1 MRRPNRPGGPGRW
14 FLPPSPTP
22 TNAAPGP
29 GQVPA
34 CSICGRQDETVRSVA
49 YPYVFSLLVMT
60 FRRSFSGTWCL
71 RHRLLKQILAGLIT
85 ATVGWIGIP
94 WGIIFAPQVLFQLAR
109 GGIQPEDEN
118 VHLLNRLAKHR
129 LDTGDPAGAIRCI
142 ETSLKLQDTPITRT
156 RLRGLYQAHGALA
169 AAPPLKQALVVVV
182 ALFLASAIG
191 NAVGVLDYVSEA
203 TISAALGQVGTLYT
217 AMLSWAP
224 LIAAAYVGGLLLVH
238 LIEWVLARLQ
248 PLPHT
253 VGICIAIVS
262 ATLAV
267 SGIPQGRATC
277 AYVSLLLSGL
287 PFASLGHMLVTS
299 EVVLTR
305 GGSWVI
311 ANMFQSGG
319 AFAFI
324 YVMLLLI
331 CGSYYVAIGNYA
343 AQGMLTWRR
352 RLQECRSAA
361 ARHADLALSA
371 GWLGIVVVGLVAAI
385 ALGLYPQQGTV
396 DFFDALVHVQQANE
410 FWQVD
415 NLEQATEA
423 LEEAVRLEPDL
434 IIAQTSLG
442 WVYYAQD
449 ELDKAEAQFLALIRM
464 QPKLSPAYEGLGLVY
479 IEQRDYEEA
488 VRTFETALQIDP
500 DSSAAHE
507 GLGRAYYDREKWD
520 EAVAELEQAL
530 ALDDTSPTA
539 RLSLGAAL
547 MGQGKFGEAV
557 EQFQALVEQDPDW
570 AVPYAFLAVAHYQM
584 DDLEQ
589 MEQALQAA
597 QERQEEDGFA
607 HYAIG
612 VAYAWRNEFSRA
624 KDLYL
629 KAVDLLPDKGYI
641 YLALADVYAVLGE
654 YSAAMQTCDKALE
667 LGEDPAQI
675 HVTRS
680 DAYVEQENLDS
691 ALAELMQAQELDPEA
706 ANVYSSLAF
715 VYYNQGKVAQAL
727 AAAERAIEINPYRA
741 SAYSNLALAHLAQD
755 DLGPAT
761 EAAQRAIQLS
771 PKQDVAHYIL
781 GLCHMEL
788 GESDKARAEFE
799 IFLDLYYDRA
809 YVREYRAKAEAYL
822 AELK

>member
-1 MRRPNRPGGPGRW
+1 
-14 FLPPSPTP
+14 
-22 TNAAPGP
+22 
-29 GQVPA
+29 
-34 CSICGRQDETVRSVA
+34 VRFVV
-49 YPYVFSLLVMT
+49 YPFVFSLLVMT
-60 FRRSFSGTWCL
+60 FRRSFSGTWCHK
-71 RHRLLKQILAGLIT
+71 HRLHKQILAGLIT

-109 GGIQPEDEN
+109 GGIQPDDEN
-118 VHLLNRLAKHR
+118 VQLLNRLAKHR

-142 ETSLKLQDTPITRT
+142 ETSLKLQDAAITRT
-156 RLRGLYQAHGALA
+156 RLRGLYQAHGMPA
-169 AAPPLKQALVVVV
+169 AAPPLKQALAVVV

-191 NAVGVLDYVSEA
+191 NTVGVLDYVSEA
-203 TISAALGQVGTLYT
+203 TISAV
-217 AMLSWAP
+217 LSWAP

-238 LIEWVLARLQ
+238 LIEWTLAHIH

-262 ATLAV
+262 ATFAI

-277 AYVSLLLSGL
+277 AYISLLLSGL

-311 ANMFQSGG
+311 ANMFQRGG

-324 YVMLLLI
+324 YVMLLLV
-331 CGSYYVAIGNYA
+331 CGSYYVAMGNYA

-352 RLQECRSAA
+352 RLKECRPAA
-361 ARHADLALSA
+361 AQHTDLALSA
-371 GWLGIVVVGLVAAI
+371 GWLGIAVVGLVTAI
-385 ALGLYPQQGTV
+385 ALVLYPQQGTV

-410 FWQVD
+410 FWEYD

-449 ELDKAEAQFLALIRM
+449 ELDKAEAQFLALVRA
-464 QPKLSPAYEGLGLVY
+464 QPELSSAYEGLGLVQ
-479 IEQRDYEEA
+479 IEQRNYQKA
-488 VRTFETALQIDP
+488 ISAFETALQIDP

-507 GLGRAYYDREKWD
+507 GLGRVYYDREKWD

-547 MGQGKFGEAV
+547 MGQGKFSEAV
-557 EQFQALVEQDPDW
+557 EQFRALVEQNPDW
-570 AVPYAFLAVAHYQM
+570 AVPYAFLAVAHYQT

-607 HYAIG
+607 HYAVG
-612 VAYAWRNEFSRA
+612 VVYVWRNEFSRA

-629 KAVDLLPDKGYI
+629 KAADLLPDKGYI

-654 YSAAMQTCDKALE
+654 YSAAMQTGDRALE

-680 DAYVEQENLDS
+680 GVYVEQENLDS
-691 ALAELMQAQELDPEA
+691 ALAELMQAQDLDPEA

-761 EAAQRAIQLS
+761 KAAQRAIQLS

-781 GLCHMEL
+781 GLCHIEL
-788 GESDKARAEFE
+788 GESDEARAEFE

-822 AELK
+822 TELK